1 MTRRGTR
8 AFTLIEVLVALAIV
22 ALGAAAV
29 IQALRSGIDTT
40 AHLRDRLFAQ
50 WVAEN
55 RLAET
60 RLAAQPVALGSSSA
74 EVEFASQRWRWTQ
87 RVSAMPIDGLRR
99 IVIEVRRQT
108 ESDST
113 AALATLEGFQ
123 GDALLD
129 RGRSDTKW
137 DTAQRGQP

>member
-1 MTRRGTR
+1 MNPLHSR

-29 IQALRSGIDTT
+29 THALRSGIDTT

-60 RLAAQPVALGSSSA
+60 RLSREPVALGRRTG
-74 EVEFASQRWRWTQ
+74 ELEFGTQRWRWTQ
-87 RVSAMPIDGLRR
+87 EISATPIEGLRR
-99 IVIEVRRQT
+99 IAIEVRRQT
-108 ESDST
+108 DPDS
-113 AALATLEGFQ
+113 ASALATLEGFR

-129 RGRSDTKW
+129 RGRTDASW
-137 DTAQRGQP
+137 DSAQRGQP